1 MIMIFIPKGICAS
14 KIEIEL
20 SEDNNTIKSVHFTGG
35 CDGNHQGICR
45 LVEGMKVQDA
55 IDRLTG
61 ITCGPR
67 TTSCPDQLAVAL
79 RQLNA

>member
-1 MIMIFIPKGICAS
+1 MIVIAKGICAS

-20 SEDNNTIKSVHFTGG
+20 YEELDSIKSVNFTGG

-55 IDRLTG
+55 INRLTG
-61 ITCGPR
+61 IKCGPR
-67 TTSCPDQLAVAL
+67 STSCPDQLAVAL
-79 RQLNA
+79 RELKE

>member
-1 MIMIFIPKGICAS
+1 MIFIPKGICAS

-20 SEDNNTIKSVHFTGG
+20 NEEQDTIKSVNFTGG

-55 IDRLTG
+55 INRLTG
-61 ITCGPR
+61 IKCGPR
-67 TTSCPDQLAVAL
+67 STSCPDQLDVDIREL
-79 RQLNA
+79 KE